1 MIKLLLVFIITSW
14 ISSSDACD
22 CMPIVK
28 IDAYCKSTFVGTI
41 KVLNSGLRCQSTN
54 ICYSIGVVQRLS
66 GISISPTVLQ
76 TSDNSASCGV
86 TLIEGNTYFVAT
98 NPIDLNTLGLNSCQ
112 LNEDWSKFL
121 EFRHLVRIA
130 EYHHIVQSCS
140 EIAETD

>member
-28 IDAYCKSTFVGTI
+28 KDAFCKSTFAGII
-41 KVLNSGLRCQSTN
+41 KVLNSGSSCQSKK

-66 GISISPTVLQ
+66 GKSISPTVLR

-86 TLIEGNTYFVAT
+86 TLIKGNTYFVAT
-98 NPIDLNTLGLNSCQ
+98 DAIDFNTLGLNSCQ
-112 LNEDWSKFL
+112 HKENWSKISASQ
-121 EFRHLVRIA
+121 RSVRIQ
-130 EYHHIVQSCS
+130 EYRQIVSRCS
-140 EIAETD
+140 GIA